1 MVDTALGVTFP
12 DSGMPDRSRGGLVT
26 LNHLPPINSRREDV
40 IDSSEYG
47 DIFLSIVENVG
58 AGLAVVDPLLRIQ
71 ENNPIFTEQCGHRDE
86 RIRGLSLCELLHP
99 SVRQHMGR
107 QFERLVERRN
117 VSFVERQAALWA
129 AHANF
134 VGTMTG
140 IAVHND
146 IGQVQAIVVL
156 VYPDRTDNGHRTL
169 ISPKKVLTEINARI
183 LEGVAVGI
191 PTVQLASRLYLS
203 RQGVEYHVSSMLRQ
217 FKVPNRAALVSK
229 AYSMGMFKIGLWPPK
244 VVTDYIRG

>member
-1 MVDTALGVTFP
+1 VDTALGLAIPVG
-12 DSGMPDRSRGGLVT
+12 GMPGRSSGGLGT
-26 LNHLPPINSRREDV
+26 LDRLPPINCRRDV
-40 IDSSEYG
+40 PIDSSEYG

-71 ENNPIFTEQCGHRDE
+71 ENNPTFAEQCGHRDGE
-86 RIRGLSLCELLHP
+86 LRGLSLCELLHP
-99 SVRQHMGR
+99 SVRQHVGR

-129 AHANF
+129 TQPRF
-134 VGTMTG
+134 VGMMTG
-140 IAVHND
+140 IAVHNAV
-146 IGQVQAIVVL
+146 GQVEAIVVL
-156 VYPDRTDNGHRTL
+156 VYPDKADHGHRTL